1 MAVLTTGF
9 FCWRFL
15 IGAFAGAGSVVADAC
30 GQWRVSMSPMAL
42 LAMEGNGVAERFANR
57 VTGAVF
63 EGTLRGGREG
73 YDNIFAFDV
82 HAFDAVLRGSAS
94 WEEWVS
100 LVGGMGDLS
109 CDGRRHRNCVFSCSV
124 FFPSVWESEEGLK
137 SCSVLW

>member
-1 MAVLTTGF
+1 MTSRSESDLRARSGVDHS
-9 FCWRFL
+9 FL

-30 GQWRVSMSPMAL
+30 GQWRVSMSPMAP

-82 HAFDAVLRGSAS
+82 HAFDA
-94 WEEWVS
+94 ECF
-100 LVGGMGDLS
+100 VGGMGVLG
-109 CDGRRHRNCVFSCSV
+109 GRN
-124 FFPSVWESEEGLK
+124 G
-137 SCSVLW
+137 